1 MNVNE
6 ILVRDGLRH
15 LRGADPILRQVIDCV
30 GPFRLKPHSDR
41 FGSLVRSIISQQISG
56 SAAQSIRRRL
66 ERLAAPG
73 RITPEKL
80 LRFSSEAL
88 RSVGL
93 SGQKQTYLRDL
104 AGKVQRSEVRLRSI
118 ARRDD
123 EGVIAELIQV
133 KGIGVWTAQMFL
145 MFSLGRLDVFPHDD
159 LGIRNALRKIY
170 NLPEL
175 PDKKASQRIAEPW
188 RPYATIASWYC
199 WRSLELPDFEDG

>member
-1 MNVNE
+1 MKATE
-6 ILVRDGLRH
+6 IQVQDGLRH
-15 LRGADPILRQVIDCV
+15 LRDTDPILREVIDRV
-30 GPFRLKPHSDR
+30 GPFRLKPRADR

-66 ERLAAPG
+66 ERLTAPG
-73 RITPEKL
+73 RITPEKI
-80 LRFSSEAL
+80 LRLSPSAL
-88 RSVGL
+88 RSAGL

-118 ARRDD
+118 ARCDD
-123 EGVIAELIQV
+123 EAVIAELIQV

-159 LGIRNALRKIY
+159 LGIRNALRKLY
-170 NLPEL
+170 SLPEL
-175 PDKKASQRIAEPW
+175 PDKQVSLRIAEPW

-199 WRSLELPDFEDG
+199 WRSLELPDLKGG